1 MYDHRAH
8 KRMGARPKRSRES
21 NQTLSGYWEVNGMR
35 AHCLLDSGC
44 EGIMISPDFTRAT
57 GIVTKKL
64 ENPVALQLAC
74 VGSKSTI
81 SYGATSTI
89 AFGNQHIEEYFDVA
103 NINYY
108 DVILGTPFLRQLG
121 ITLDFASPGSIRIGT
136 YMVPRNVPSTQ
147 VEESTAASQQPHPKP
162 PE

>member
-1 MYDHRAH
+1 
-8 KRMGARPKRSRES
+8 
-21 NQTLSGYWEVNGMR
+21 
-35 AHCLLDSGC
+35 
-44 EGIMISPDFTRAT
+44 MISPDFTRAM

-81 SYGATSTI
+81 SYGAMTTI

-103 NINYY
+103 NIDYY
-108 DVILGTPFLRQLG
+108 DVILGTLFLRWLR

-136 YMVPRNVPSTQ
+136 YTVPRTFLQ
-147 VEESTAASQQPHPKP
+147 LRLKKA
-162 PE
+162 

>member
-1 MYDHRAH
+1 
-8 KRMGARPKRSRES
+8 
-21 NQTLSGYWEVNGMR
+21 
-35 AHCLLDSGC
+35 
-44 EGIMISPDFTRAT
+44 MISPDFTRAM
-57 GIVTKKL
+57 GLVTKKL

-74 VGSKSTI
+74 VSSKSTT

-89 AFGNQHIEEYFDVA
+89 IFGNQRIKEYFDVA

-108 DVILGTPFLRQLG
+108 DVILGTLFLRRLR

-136 YMVPRNVPSTQ
+136 YTVPRNIPSTQ
-147 VEESTAASQQPHPKP
+147 VEENMAVPQKPHPTP

>member
-1 MYDHRAH
+1 
-8 KRMGARPKRSRES
+8 
-21 NQTLSGYWEVNGMR
+21 
-35 AHCLLDSGC
+35 
-44 EGIMISPDFTRAT
+44 MIFPDFTRAT

-89 AFGNQHIEEYFDVA
+89 AFGNQHIKEYFDVA

-108 DVILGTPFLRQLG
+108 DVILGCHSLEDLELPWTSQVQ
-121 ITLDFASPGSIRIGT
+121 AT
-136 YMVPRNVPSTQ
+136 Y
-147 VEESTAASQQPHPKP
+147 E
-162 PE
+162 

>member
-1 MYDHRAH
+1 
-8 KRMGARPKRSRES
+8 
-21 NQTLSGYWEVNGMR
+21 
-35 AHCLLDSGC
+35 
-44 EGIMISPDFTRAT
+44 MISLDFTHAT

-81 SYGATSTI
+81 SYGITSTI
-89 AFGNQHIEEYFDVA
+89 TFGNQCIEEYFDVA

-108 DVILGTPFLRQLG
+108 DVILGTLFLRWLG
-121 ITLDFASPGSIRIGT
+121 ITLDFASPGSIQIGT
-136 YMVPRNVPSTQ
+136 YTVPRNVPSTQ
-147 VEESTAASQQPHPKP
+147 VEESTAAPPQLRPKP

>member
-1 MYDHRAH
+1 
-8 KRMGARPKRSRES
+8 
-21 NQTLSGYWEVNGMR
+21 
-35 AHCLLDSGC
+35 
-44 EGIMISPDFTRAT
+44 MISPDFTRAM

-74 VGSKSTI
+74 VSSKSTI
-81 SYGATSTI
+81 SYGTTSTI
-89 AFGNQHIEEYFDVA
+89 TFGNQHIEEYFDVA
-103 NINYY
+103 NIDYY

-136 YMVPRNVPSTQ
+136 HTVPRNIPSTQ

>member
-1 MYDHRAH
+1 
-8 KRMGARPKRSRES
+8 
-21 NQTLSGYWEVNGMR
+21 MR

-44 EGIMISPDFTRAT
+44 EGIIIPPDFTRAT

-74 VGSKSTI
+74 IGSKLMI

-103 NINYY
+103 NIDYY
-108 DVILGTPFLRQLG
+108 NVILGTPFLRQLG

-136 YMVPRNVPSTQ
+136 YMVPRNVPSAQ
-147 VEESTAASQQPHPKP
+147 VEESMAASQQPRPKP